1 MISPAL
7 NGEVH
12 TESAV
17 EHAVALDSRIKSSA
31 AASTSKPG
39 TATPKKLARNI
50 KTSPSAALAEGS
62 YAAHTAKIQPEP
74 VPASEGAPVEGLVGD
89 SVGDPVGGPEGDP
102 QMDPML
108 QGFVDDI
115 MARRCPNLNR
125 FQNGSAYDVKVRSS

>member
-12 TESAV
+12 TDSVREQA
-17 EHAVALDSRIKSSA
+17 AALDSRITSSA
-31 AASTSKPG
+31 AASTSKPD

-50 KTSPSAALAEGS
+50 KTSLSAALAEGS

-89 SVGDPVGGPEGDP
+89 PVGVPEGEL

>member
-12 TESAV
+12 TDSVREQA
-17 EHAVALDSRIKSSA
+17 AALDSRITSSA
-31 AASTSKPG
+31 AASTSKPD

-50 KTSPSAALAEGS
+50 KTSLSAALAEGS

-89 SVGDPVGGPEGDP
+89 PVGGPEGEL

>member
-1 MISPAL
+1 VISPAL

-12 TESAV
+12 TDSVREQA
-17 EHAVALDSRIKSSA
+17 AALDSRITSSA
-31 AASTSKPG
+31 AASTSKPD
-39 TATPKKLARNI
+39 TATPKKHVRNI

-125 FQNGSAYDVKVRSS
+125 FQYGSAYDVKVRGS